1 MEAQE
6 EARRVPG
13 KGGVRRR
20 QTSAV
25 AAAAA
30 VGRRCRPT
38 CCLPLLLLATH
49 TGDGCPSTDCAIVM
63 HRRARQ
69 HRGTQQYGGVRQ
81 YR

>member
-13 KGGVRRR
+13 KGGVRRH
-20 QTSAV
+20 QTWAV

-38 CCLPLLLLATH
+38 CCRAPLLLLVTH
-49 TGDGCPSTDCAIVM
+49 TGIGCL
-63 HRRARQ
+63 
-69 HRGTQQYGGVRQ
+69 
-81 YR
+81 